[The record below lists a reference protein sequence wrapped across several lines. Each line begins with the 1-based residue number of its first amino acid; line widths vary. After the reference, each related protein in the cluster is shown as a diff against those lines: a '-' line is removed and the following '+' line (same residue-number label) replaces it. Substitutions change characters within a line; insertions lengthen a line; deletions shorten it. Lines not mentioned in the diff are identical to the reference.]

1 MTDETA
7 FTRETLAEYI
17 DRLYGTADKL
27 RSQNF
32 APNDSVLASTINHPI
47 EGIKRG
53 VDWFRKNVNTAAG
66 IADPYDNPNTF
77 AGYTPEQQSEAA
89 LNLVG
94 LVGTS
99 AMPLNRAGGPGTAG
113 MFAGLNSATAD
124 KNKAYEAAKML
135 RSGANK
141 ETALESTGWFQG
153 PEQAWR
159 YEINDAQAKLR
170 YPMEDIA
177 ESELFKQ
184 AKLYNLGDILDHPE
198 LFKAY
203 PELAETGFL
212 KRVGFMDLGGL
223 QGWRDPKM
231 NQIGV
236 TPYAEDPLGTILHEV
251 QHYIQEKEGFG
262 LGGNANS
269 VLQSVPKH
277 EVEALTTKALDTV
290 GLQANE
296 TEYLINGIQ
305 QYKDHPIV
313 QDLATTRAAD
323 RHYWDIY
330 WKNKESDPEKS
341 AEAYKM
347 YRENLV
353 KLNDLKDAM
362 SQSLFGTKSVKLG
375 RKERDL
381 LDQLENPEKNLKDL
395 TTKYTKL
402 QQDMTGLQTGDLD
415 VLKKYTNTHNLYK
428 RLAGE
433 TEARN
438 VPLRQNMSD
447 VERRS
452 KPAWETQEYPYSEQI
467 ISRDK

>member
-1 MTDETA
+1 MADEKSI
-7 FTRETLAEYI
+7 TRETLADYI
-17 DRLYGTADKL
+17 DRMYGAADKL

-32 APNDSVLASTINHPI
+32 VPNDSVIASTLNHPI
-47 EGIKRG
+47 EGVKRG
-53 VDWFRKNVNTAAG
+53 LNWFRKNVNTAAG

-77 AGYTPEQQSEAA
+77 SGYTPGQQSEAA
-89 LNLVG
+89 LNLAG

-99 AMPLNRAGGPGTAG
+99 AIPLNRAGGPGTAG
-113 MFAGLNSATAD
+113 MFAGLNSAAAD

-141 ETALESTGWFQG
+141 ENVLEKTGWFQG

-159 YEINDAQAKLR
+159 YEINDAPAKLR
-170 YPMEDIA
+170 YPMADIA
-177 ESELFKQ
+177 ESELFKP

-212 KRVGFMDLGGL
+212 KRVGFMDMGGL
-223 QGWRDPKM
+223 QGWRDPKA
-231 NQIGV
+231 NQIGI

-269 VLQSVPKH
+269 VLQSVPKQ
-277 EVEALTTKALDTV
+277 EIETLTAKALDTV
-290 GLQANE
+290 GSKANE
-296 TEYLINGIQ
+296 AEYLINGIQ
-305 QYKDHPIV
+305 QYKNHPIV
-313 QDLATTRAAD
+313 QDLAAVRTAD
-323 RHYWDIY
+323 KHYWDTY

-341 AEAYKM
+341 AEAYKL
-347 YRENLV
+347 YKENLV
-353 KLNDLKDAM
+353 KLNDLKDTI
-362 SQSLFGTKSVKLG
+362 SQSLFDTKSFNLDRKKRELIEQLG
-375 RKERDL
+375 D
-381 LDQLENPEKNLKDL
+381 PEKNLKDL
-395 TTKYTKL
+395 TAKYTKL

-415 VLKKYTNTHNLYK
+415 VLKKYTNTHSLYK

-438 VPLRQNMSD
+438 VPARQNMSD
-447 VERRS
+447 IERKS
-452 KPAWETQEYPYSEQI
+452 KPAWETQEYPYNEQI